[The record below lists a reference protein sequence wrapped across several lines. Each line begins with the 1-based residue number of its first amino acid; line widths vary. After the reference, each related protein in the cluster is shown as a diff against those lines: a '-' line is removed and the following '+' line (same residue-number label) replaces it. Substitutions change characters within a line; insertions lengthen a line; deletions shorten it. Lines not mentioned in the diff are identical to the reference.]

1 MSRSA
6 HIESRVSLA
15 VQVVLVNELGMCYAA
30 IALVTDYD
38 SWRDEDDVEHVSSW
52 VAICTR
58 SLKKSTFLYMYVEL
72 RHWPH
77 WRNLTSRYFE
87 RPCATFSHLTPCE
100 AHMYCLRRR
109 NFPPSFWT
117 AVNNVFVSPVSYNRH
132 LSWQVS
138 VEAVL
143 KTFKD
148 NAAKAVSLILGVIP
162 KIAEIDWTRILDE
175 KQVHVLLQFRWSFS
189 TIWDLQCSIC
199 RRH

>member
-87 RPCATFSHLTPCE
+87 RPCATFSHLTPCIFGK
-100 AHMYCLRRR
+100 HMGVIWGRG
-109 NFPPSFWT
+109 NFPPLFWT
-117 AVNNVFVSPVSYNRH
+117 AVNSVCVSPVSYNRH
-132 LSWQVS
+132 LSWQVN

-162 KIAEIDWTRILDE
+162 KIAEVDWTRILDE
-175 KQVHVLLQFRWSFS
+175 KQVHVLLQFRWCS
-189 TIWDLQCSIC
+189 TIRDLQTVF
-199 RRH
+199 